1 MIRVFPAG
9 TQKSAGAKAIS
20 WIALVIKI
28 YSLKL
33 TIEQPDA

>member
-9 TQKSAGAKAIS
+9 MQKSARAKAIS
-20 WIALVIKI
+20 WIALVINI

-33 TIEQPDA
+33 TIEQSDV